1 MNPII
6 VSAFGAFTALLLVFA
21 ISEILAKV
29 TKGWVPSVLVIMI
42 LMLVGFSTGL
52 FPKTIIDD
60 AGVSDALFKVACGL
74 LVTHLGTL
82 ISRKEMA
89 AQWKTVIISLMGVA
103 AITIICLTLGT
114 ALFGFDNAIAA
125 APPLAGGAI
134 ATAMMSSAA
143 TEAGKTSA
151 ALVAIVCLSLQG
163 LVGYPLTSF
172 CLKKETRRLT
182 KLYRNGEFKA
192 ATAVSEE
199 KKDEKKKKRA
209 TSTTIILLKLALITL
224 AAYWIDYVTKGYVPM
239 YVVCLL
245 LGFAAHELKLVETDA
260 LHEASSYGFVMTV
273 LMMGLFKTLASSG
286 TDGIASVVGIS
297 AALVVFATVAMGLMA
312 LLASKIFKQSFFMC
326 YAIVLN
332 AFSGFPINMLITTE
346 AINISTEEG
355 DERDNITAEIMP
367 KMLVAGFVCVT
378 IVSVL
383 LAGILVRF
391 L

>member
-1 MNPII
+1 MSPII
-6 VSAFGAFTALLLVFA
+6 VSTFGAFTALLLVFA

-103 AITIICLTLGT
+103 SIAVICLTLGT

-151 ALVAIVCLSLQG
+151 ALVAIICLSLQG

-172 CLKKETRRLT
+172 CLKKETKRLT

-192 ATAVSEE
+192 STAASED
-199 KKDEKKKKRA
+199 KKDEKKKRA

-224 AAYWIDYVTKGYVPM
+224 AAYWIDYATKGYIPM
-239 YVVCLL
+239 YVICLL

-355 DERDNITAEIMP
+355 NERDNITAEIMP

>member
-1 MNPII
+1 MSPII
-6 VSAFGAFTALLLVFA
+6 VSTFGAFTALLLVFA

-143 TEAGKTSA
+143 TESGKTSA

-172 CLKKETRRLT
+172 CLKKETKRLT

-192 ATAVSEE
+192 STAASED
-199 KKDEKKKKRA
+199 KKDEKKKRA

-224 AAYWIDYVTKGYVPM
+224 AAYWIDYVTKGYIPM
-239 YVVCLL
+239 YVICLL

-260 LHEASSYGFVMTV
+260 LHEASSYGFVMTA

-286 TDGIASVVGIS
+286 TDGIASVVGIA
-297 AALVVFATVAMGLMA
+297 AALVAFATVAMGLMA

-346 AINISTEEG
+346 AININTEEG

>member
-1 MNPII
+1 MSPII
-6 VSAFGAFTALLLVFA
+6 VSTFGAFTALLLVFA

-103 AITIICLTLGT
+103 SIALICLTLGT

-172 CLKKETRRLT
+172 CLKKETKRLT

-192 ATAVSEE
+192 STAASED
-199 KKDEKKKKRA
+199 KKDEKKKRA

-224 AAYWIDYVTKGYVPM
+224 AAYWIDYATKGYIPM
-239 YVVCLL
+239 YVICLL

-260 LHEASSYGFVMTV
+260 LHEASSYGFVMTA

-286 TDGIASVVGIS
+286 TDGIASVVGIA

-346 AINISTEEG
+346 AININTEEG

>member
-1 MNPII
+1 MSPII
-6 VSAFGAFTALLLVFA
+6 VSTFGAFTALLLVFA

-89 AQWKTVIISLMGVA
+89 VQWKTVIISLMGVA
-103 AITIICLTLGT
+103 SIAVICLTLGT

-143 TEAGKTSA
+143 NEAGKTSA

-172 CLKKETRRLT
+172 CLKKETKRLT

-192 ATAVSEE
+192 TTAASED
-199 KKDEKKKKRA
+199 KKDEKKKRA

-224 AAYWIDYVTKGYVPM
+224 AAYWIDYATKGYIPM

-260 LHEASSYGFVMTV
+260 LHEASSYGFIMTT

-326 YAIVLN
+326 YAVVLN

-346 AINISTEEG
+346 AININTEEG

>member
-1 MNPII
+1 MNSII

-60 AGVSDALFKVACGL
+60 AGVSDELFKVACGL

-103 AITIICLTLGT
+103 SIAVICLTLGT

-192 ATAVSEE
+192 STAASED
-199 KKDEKKKKRA
+199 KKDEKKKRA

-224 AAYWIDYVTKGYVPM
+224 AAYWIDYATKGYIPM
-239 YVVCLL
+239 YVICLL

-260 LHEASSYGFVMTV
+260 LHEASSYGFIMTA

-286 TDGIASVVGIS
+286 TDGIASVVGIA
-297 AALVVFATVAMGLMA
+297 AALVAFATVAMGLMA

-346 AINISTEEG
+346 AININTEEG
-355 DERDNITAEIMP
+355 DERYNITAEIMP

>member
-1 MNPII
+1 MNSII

-103 AITIICLTLGT
+103 SIAVICLTLGT

-143 TEAGKTSA
+143 NEAGKTSA

-172 CLKKETRRLT
+172 CLKKETKRLT

-192 ATAVSEE
+192 STAASED
-199 KKDEKKKKRA
+199 KKDEKKRA

-224 AAYWIDYVTKGYVPM
+224 AAYWIDYATKGYIPM
-239 YVVCLL
+239 YVICLL

-260 LHEASSYGFVMTV
+260 LHEASSYGFTMTA

-286 TDGIASVVGIS
+286 TDGIASVVGIA
-297 AALVVFATVAMGLMA
+297 AALVAFATVAMGLMA

-346 AINISTEEG
+346 AININTEEG

-367 KMLVAGFVCVT
+367 KMLAAGFVCVT

>member
-1 MNPII
+1 MSPII
-6 VSAFGAFTALLLVFA
+6 VSTFGAFTALLLVFA

-103 AITIICLTLGT
+103 SIAVICLTLGT

-172 CLKKETRRLT
+172 CLKKETKRLT

-192 ATAVSEE
+192 TTAASEE
-199 KKDEKKKKRA
+199 KKDEKKKRA
-209 TSTTIILLKLALITL
+209 TSTTIILLKLALINL
-224 AAYWIDYVTKGYVPM
+224 AAYWIDYATKGYIPM

-260 LHEASSYGFVMTV
+260 LHEASSYGFIMTA

-297 AALVVFATVAMGLMA
+297 AALVAFATVAMGLMA

-346 AINISTEEG
+346 AININTEEG

>member
-1 MNPII
+1 MSPII
-6 VSAFGAFTALLLVFA
+6 VSTFGAFTALLLVFA

-103 AITIICLTLGT
+103 SIAIICLTLGT

-172 CLKKETRRLT
+172 CLKKETKRLT

-192 ATAVSEE
+192 STAASED
-199 KKDEKKKKRA
+199 KKDEKKKRA

-224 AAYWIDYVTKGYVPM
+224 AAYWIDYATKGYIPM
-239 YVVCLL
+239 YVICLL

-260 LHEASSYGFVMTV
+260 LHEASSYGFVMTA

-286 TDGIASVVGIS
+286 TDGIASVVGIA

-346 AINISTEEG
+346 AININTEEG

>member
-1 MNPII
+1 MNSII
-6 VSAFGAFTALLLVFA
+6 VSTFGAFTVLLLVFA
-21 ISEILAKV
+21 ISEIVAKV
-29 TKGWVPSVLVIMI
+29 SKGWVPSVLVIMI
-42 LMLVGFSTGL
+42 LMLAGFSTGL
-52 FPKTIIDD
+52 FPKTMIDD
-60 AGVSDALFKVACGL
+60 VGVSDELFKIACGL

-103 AITIICLTLGT
+103 SIAIICLTLGT
-114 ALFGFDNAIAA
+114 ALFGFDNAVAA
-125 APPLAGGAI
+125 TPPLAGGAI
-134 ATAMMSSAA
+134 ATAMMSTAA
-143 TEAGKTSA
+143 NEAGKTSA

-163 LVGYPLTSF
+163 LIGYPLTSF
-172 CLKKETRRLT
+172 CLKKETKRLV

-192 ATAVSEE
+192 ATAAAEE
-199 KKDEKKKKRA
+199 KKTEKKRA

-224 AAYWIDYVTKGYVPM
+224 AAYWIDYATNSYVPM

-286 TDGIASVVGIS
+286 TDGIGSVIGIS
-297 AALVVFATVAMGLMA
+297 AALVGLATVAMGLMA
-312 LLASKIFKQSFFMC
+312 LLASKIFKQSFYMC

-346 AINISTEEG
+346 AVNISTEEG
-355 DERDNITAEIMP
+355 EERANITAEVMP

-383 LAGILVRF
+383 LAGVLVRF

>member
-1 MNPII
+1 MNSII
-6 VSAFGAFTALLLVFA
+6 VSTFGAFTVLLLVFA
-21 ISEILAKV
+21 ISEIVAKV
-29 TKGWVPSVLVIMI
+29 SKGWVPSVLVIMI
-42 LMLVGFSTGL
+42 LMLAGFSTGL
-52 FPKTIIDD
+52 FPKTMIDD
-60 AGVSDALFKVACGL
+60 AGVSDELFKIACGL

-103 AITIICLTLGT
+103 SIAIICLTLGT
-114 ALFGFDNAIAA
+114 ALFGFDNAVAA
-125 APPLAGGAI
+125 TPPLAGGAI
-134 ATAMMSSAA
+134 ATAMMSTAA
-143 TEAGKTSA
+143 NEAGKTSA

-172 CLKKETRRLT
+172 CLKKETKRLV

-192 ATAVSEE
+192 ATAAAEDKKSE
-199 KKDEKKKKRA
+199 KKRA

-224 AAYWIDYVTKGYVPM
+224 AAYWIDYATNSYVPM

-286 TDGIASVVGIS
+286 TDGIGSVVGIS
-297 AALVVFATVAMGLMA
+297 AALVGLATVAMGLMA
-312 LLASKIFKQSFFMC
+312 LLASKIFKQSFYMC

-346 AINISTEEG
+346 AVNISTEEG
-355 DERDNITAEIMP
+355 EERANITAEVMP

-383 LAGILVRF
+383 LAGVLVRF

>member
-1 MNPII
+1 MNSII
-6 VSAFGAFTALLLVFA
+6 VSTFGAFTVLLLVFA
-21 ISEILAKV
+21 ISEIVAKV
-29 TKGWVPSVLVIMI
+29 SKGWVPSVLVIMI
-42 LMLVGFSTGL
+42 LMLAGFSTGL
-52 FPKTIIDD
+52 FPKTMIDD
-60 AGVSDALFKVACGL
+60 AGVSDELFKIACGL

-103 AITIICLTLGT
+103 SIAIICLTLGT
-114 ALFGFDNAIAA
+114 ALFGFDNAVAA
-125 APPLAGGAI
+125 TPPLAGGAI
-134 ATAMMSSAA
+134 ATAMMSTAA
-143 TEAGKTSA
+143 NEAGKTSA

-172 CLKKETRRLT
+172 CLKKETKRLV

-192 ATAVSEE
+192 ATADSED
-199 KKDEKKKKRA
+199 KKSEKKRA

-224 AAYWIDYVTKGYVPM
+224 AAYWIDYATNSYVPM

-286 TDGIASVVGIS
+286 TDGIGSVVGIS
-297 AALVVFATVAMGLMA
+297 AALVGLATVAMGLMA
-312 LLASKIFKQSFFMC
+312 LLASKIFKQSFYMC

-346 AINISTEEG
+346 AVNISTEEG
-355 DERDNITAEIMP
+355 EERANITAEVMP

-383 LAGILVRF
+383 LAGVLVRF

>member
-1 MNPII
+1 MSPIV
-6 VSAFGAFTALLLVFA
+6 VSTFGAFTALLLVFA

-29 TKGWVPSVLVIMI
+29 TKGWIPSVLVIMI

-103 AITIICLTLGT
+103 SIAIICLTLGA

-134 ATAMMSSAA
+134 ATAMMTSAA

-172 CLKKETRRLT
+172 CLKKETKRLT

-192 ATAVSEE
+192 STAASDD
-199 KKDEKKKKRA
+199 KKGGKKRA

-224 AAYWIDYVTKGYVPM
+224 AAYWIDYATKGYVPM

-260 LHEASSYGFVMTV
+260 LNEASSYGFVMTV

-286 TDGIASVVGIS
+286 TDGIASVAGIA
-297 AALVVFATVAMGLMA
+297 AALVAFATVAMGLIA

-332 AFSGFPINMLITTE
+332 AFSGFPINMLITAE
-346 AINISTEEG
+346 AININTEEG

-367 KMLVAGFVCVT
+367 KMLIAGFICVT

>member
-1 MNPII
+1 MSPII
-6 VSAFGAFTALLLVFA
+6 VSTFGAFTALLLVFA

-143 TEAGKTSA
+143 TESGKTSA

-172 CLKKETRRLT
+172 CLKKETKRLT

-192 ATAVSEE
+192 STAASED
-199 KKDEKKKKRA
+199 KKDEKKKRA

-224 AAYWIDYVTKGYVPM
+224 AAYWIDYATKGYIPM

-260 LHEASSYGFVMTV
+260 LHEASSYGFIMTA

-286 TDGIASVVGIS
+286 TDGIASVVGIA
-297 AALVVFATVAMGLMA
+297 AALVAFATVAMGLMA
-312 LLASKIFKQSFFMC
+312 LIASKIFKQSFFMC

-346 AINISTEEG
+346 AININTEEG

>member
-1 MNPII
+1 MSPII
-6 VSAFGAFTALLLVFA
+6 VSTFGAFTALLLVFA

-103 AITIICLTLGT
+103 SITVICLTLGT

-172 CLKKETRRLT
+172 CLKKETKRLT

-192 ATAVSEE
+192 STAASED
-199 KKDEKKKKRA
+199 KKDEKKKRA

-224 AAYWIDYVTKGYVPM
+224 AAYWIDYATKGYIPM
-239 YVVCLL
+239 YVICLL

-260 LHEASSYGFVMTV
+260 LHEASSYGFVMTA

-297 AALVVFATVAMGLMA
+297 AALVAFATVAMGLMA

-346 AINISTEEG
+346 AININTEEG

>member
-1 MNPII
+1 MSPII
-6 VSAFGAFTALLLVFA
+6 VSPFGAFTALLLVFA

-103 AITIICLTLGT
+103 SIAVICLTLGT

-192 ATAVSEE
+192 STAASED
-199 KKDEKKKKRA
+199 KKDEKKKRA

-224 AAYWIDYVTKGYVPM
+224 AAYWIDYATKGYIPM

-260 LHEASSYGFVMTV
+260 LHEASSYGFIMTA

-286 TDGIASVVGIS
+286 TDGIASVVGIA
-297 AALVVFATVAMGLMA
+297 AALVAFATVAMGLMA

-346 AINISTEEG
+346 AININTEEG

>member
-1 MNPII
+1 MNSII

-103 AITIICLTLGT
+103 SIAVICLTLGT

-143 TEAGKTSA
+143 NEAGKTSA

-172 CLKKETRRLT
+172 CLKKETKRLT

-192 ATAVSEE
+192 TTAASED
-199 KKDEKKKKRA
+199 KKDEKKRA

-224 AAYWIDYVTKGYVPM
+224 AAYWIDYATKGYIPM

-260 LHEASSYGFVMTV
+260 LHEASSYGFIMTT
-273 LMMGLFKTLASSG
+273 LMMGLFKTLAGSG

-326 YAIVLN
+326 YAVVLN

-346 AINISTEEG
+346 AININTEEG

>member
-1 MNPII
+1 MSPII
-6 VSAFGAFTALLLVFA
+6 VSTFGAFTALLLVFA

-143 TEAGKTSA
+143 TESGKTSA

-172 CLKKETRRLT
+172 CLKKETKRLT

-192 ATAVSEE
+192 STAASED
-199 KKDEKKKKRA
+199 KKDEKKKRA

-224 AAYWIDYVTKGYVPM
+224 AAYWIDYATKGYIPM

-260 LHEASSYGFVMTV
+260 LHEASSYGFVMTA

-286 TDGIASVVGIS
+286 TDGIASVVGIA
-297 AALVVFATVAMGLMA
+297 AALVAFATVAMGLMA

-346 AINISTEEG
+346 AININTEEG

>member
-1 MNPII
+1 MSPII
-6 VSAFGAFTALLLVFA
+6 VSTFGAFTALLLVFA

-103 AITIICLTLGT
+103 SIAVICLTLGS

-172 CLKKETRRLT
+172 CLKKETKRLT

-192 ATAVSEE
+192 STAASED
-199 KKDEKKKKRA
+199 KKDEKKKRA

-224 AAYWIDYVTKGYVPM
+224 AAYWIDYATKGYIPM

-260 LHEASSYGFVMTV
+260 LHEASSYGFIMTA

-286 TDGIASVVGIS
+286 TDGIASVVGIA
-297 AALVVFATVAMGLMA
+297 AALVAFATVAMGLMA

-346 AINISTEEG
+346 AININTEEG

>member
-1 MNPII
+1 MSPII
-6 VSAFGAFTALLLVFA
+6 VSTFGAFTALLLVFA

-103 AITIICLTLGT
+103 SIAVICLTLGT

-143 TEAGKTSA
+143 NEAGKTSA

-172 CLKKETRRLT
+172 CLKKETKRLT

-192 ATAVSEE
+192 STAASED
-199 KKDEKKKKRA
+199 KKDEKKKRA

-260 LHEASSYGFVMTV
+260 LHEASSYGFIMTV

-297 AALVVFATVAMGLMA
+297 AALVAFATVAMGFMA

-346 AINISTEEG
+346 AININTEEG

>member
-1 MNPII
+1 MSPII
-6 VSAFGAFTALLLVFA
+6 VSTFGAFTALLLVFA

-103 AITIICLTLGT
+103 SIAIICLTLGT

-172 CLKKETRRLT
+172 CLKKETKRLT

-192 ATAVSEE
+192 STAASED
-199 KKDEKKKKRA
+199 KKDEKKKRA

-224 AAYWIDYVTKGYVPM
+224 AAYWIDYATKGYIPM
-239 YVVCLL
+239 YVICLL

-260 LHEASSYGFVMTV
+260 LHEASSYGFVMTA

-286 TDGIASVVGIS
+286 TDGIASVVGI
-297 AALVVFATVAMGLMA
+297 AVALVAFATVAMGLMA

-346 AINISTEEG
+346 AININTEEG

>member
-1 MNPII
+1 MSPII
-6 VSAFGAFTALLLVFA
+6 VSTFGAFTALLLVFA

-103 AITIICLTLGT
+103 SIAVICLTLGT
-114 ALFGFDNAIAA
+114 ALFGFDNALAA

-172 CLKKETRRLT
+172 CLKKETKRLT

-192 ATAVSEE
+192 STAASED
-199 KKDEKKKKRA
+199 KKDEKKKRA

-224 AAYWIDYVTKGYVPM
+224 AAYWIDYATKGYIPM
-239 YVVCLL
+239 YVICLL
-245 LGFAAHELKLVETDA
+245 LGFAAHELKFVETDA
-260 LHEASSYGFVMTV
+260 LHEASSYGFIMTA

-286 TDGIASVVGIS
+286 TDGIASVVGIA
-297 AALVVFATVAMGLMA
+297 AALVAFATVAMGLMA

-346 AINISTEEG
+346 AININTEEG

>member
-1 MNPII
+1 MSPII
-6 VSAFGAFTALLLVFA
+6 VSTFGAFTALLLVFA

-103 AITIICLTLGT
+103 SIAVICLTLGT

-172 CLKKETRRLT
+172 CLKKETKRLT

-192 ATAVSEE
+192 STAASED
-199 KKDEKKKKRA
+199 KKDEKKKRA

-224 AAYWIDYVTKGYVPM
+224 AAYWIDYATKGYIPM

-245 LGFAAHELKLVETDA
+245 FGFAAHELKLVETDA
-260 LHEASSYGFVMTV
+260 LHEASSYGFVMTA

-286 TDGIASVVGIS
+286 TDGIASVVGIA
-297 AALVVFATVAMGLMA
+297 AALVAFATVAMGLMA

>member
-1 MNPII
+1 MSPII
-6 VSAFGAFTALLLVFA
+6 VSTFGAFTALLLVFA

-103 AITIICLTLGT
+103 SIAVICLTLGT

-172 CLKKETRRLT
+172 CLKKETKRLT

-192 ATAVSEE
+192 STAASED
-199 KKDEKKKKRA
+199 KKEEKKRA

-224 AAYWIDYVTKGYVPM
+224 AAYWIDYATKGYIPM

-245 LGFAAHELKLVETDA
+245 LGFTAHELKLVETDA

-346 AINISTEEG
+346 AININTEEG

>member
-1 MNPII
+1 MSPII
-6 VSAFGAFTALLLVFA
+6 VSTFGAFTALLLVFA

-103 AITIICLTLGT
+103 SIAVICLTLGT

-172 CLKKETRRLT
+172 CLKKETKRLT

-192 ATAVSEE
+192 STAASED
-199 KKDEKKKKRA
+199 KKDEKKKRA

-224 AAYWIDYVTKGYVPM
+224 AAYWIDYATKGYIPM

-260 LHEASSYGFVMTV
+260 LHEASSYGFIMTA

-286 TDGIASVVGIS
+286 TDGIASVVGIA
-297 AALVVFATVAMGLMA
+297 AALVAFATVAMGLMA

>member
-1 MNPII
+1 MNSII

-103 AITIICLTLGT
+103 SIAVICLTLGT

-134 ATAMMSSAA
+134 ATAMLSSAA
-143 TEAGKTSA
+143 NEAGKTSA

-172 CLKKETRRLT
+172 CLKKETKRLT

-192 ATAVSEE
+192 TTAASED
-199 KKDEKKKKRA
+199 KKEEKKRA

-224 AAYWIDYVTKGYVPM
+224 AAYWIDYATKGYIPM

-260 LHEASSYGFVMTV
+260 LHEASSYGFIMTT

-286 TDGIASVVGIS
+286 TVGIASVVGIS

-346 AINISTEEG
+346 AININTEEG

>member
-1 MNPII
+1 MSPII
-6 VSAFGAFTALLLVFA
+6 VSTFGAFTALLLVFA

-103 AITIICLTLGT
+103 SIAVICLTLGT
-114 ALFGFDNAIAA
+114 ALFGLDNAVAA

-172 CLKKETRRLT
+172 CLKKETKRLT

-192 ATAVSEE
+192 STAASED
-199 KKDEKKKKRA
+199 KKDEKKKRA

-224 AAYWIDYVTKGYVPM
+224 AAYWIDYATKGYIPM

-260 LHEASSYGFVMTV
+260 LHEASSYGFIMTA

-286 TDGIASVVGIS
+286 TDGIASVVGIA
-297 AALVVFATVAMGLMA
+297 AALVAFATVAMGLMA

-346 AINISTEEG
+346 AININTEEG

>member
-1 MNPII
+1 MSPII
-6 VSAFGAFTALLLVFA
+6 VSTFGAFTALLLVFA

-143 TEAGKTSA
+143 TESGKTSA

-172 CLKKETRRLT
+172 CLKKETKRLT

-192 ATAVSEE
+192 STAASEDN
-199 KKDEKKKKRA
+199 KDEKKKRA

-224 AAYWIDYVTKGYVPM
+224 AAYWIDYATKGYIPM
-239 YVVCLL
+239 YVICLL

-260 LHEASSYGFVMTV
+260 LHEASSYGFIMTA

-286 TDGIASVVGIS
+286 TDGIASVVGIA
-297 AALVVFATVAMGLMA
+297 AALVAFATVAMGLMA

-346 AINISTEEG
+346 AININTEEG

>member
-1 MNPII
+1 MSPII
-6 VSAFGAFTALLLVFA
+6 VSTFGAFTALLLVFA

-103 AITIICLTLGT
+103 SIAIICLTLGT

-143 TEAGKTSA
+143 TESGKTSA

-172 CLKKETRRLT
+172 CLKKETKRLT

-192 ATAVSEE
+192 STAASED
-199 KKDEKKKKRA
+199 KKDEKKKRG

-224 AAYWIDYVTKGYVPM
+224 AAYWIDYATKGYIPM

-245 LGFAAHELKLVETDA
+245 LGFAAHELKLVEMDA

-346 AINISTEEG
+346 AININTEEG

>member
-1 MNPII
+1 MSPII
-6 VSAFGAFTALLLVFA
+6 VSTFGAFTALLLVFA

-103 AITIICLTLGT
+103 SIAVICLTLGT

-143 TEAGKTSA
+143 TESGKTSA

-172 CLKKETRRLT
+172 CLKKETKRLT

-192 ATAVSEE
+192 STAASED
-199 KKDEKKKKRA
+199 KKDEKKKRA

-224 AAYWIDYVTKGYVPM
+224 AAYWIDYATKGYIPM

-260 LHEASSYGFVMTV
+260 LHEASSYGFIMTA

-286 TDGIASVVGIS
+286 TDGIASVVGIA
-297 AALVVFATVAMGLMA
+297 AALVAFATVAMGLMA

-326 YAIVLN
+326 YVIVLN

-346 AINISTEEG
+346 AININTEEG

>member
-1 MNPII
+1 MSPII
-6 VSAFGAFTALLLVFA
+6 VSTFGAFTALLLVFA

-42 LMLVGFSTGL
+42 LMLVGFSIGL

-103 AITIICLTLGT
+103 SITVICLTLGT

-172 CLKKETRRLT
+172 CLKKETKRLT

-192 ATAVSEE
+192 STAASED
-199 KKDEKKKKRA
+199 KKDEKKKRA

-224 AAYWIDYVTKGYVPM
+224 AAYWIDYATKGYIPM
-239 YVVCLL
+239 YVICLL

-260 LHEASSYGFVMTV
+260 LHEASSYGFVMTA

-297 AALVVFATVAMGLMA
+297 AALVAFATVAMGLMA

-346 AINISTEEG
+346 AININTEEG

>member
-1 MNPII
+1 MNSII

-103 AITIICLTLGT
+103 SIAVICLTLGT

-143 TEAGKTSA
+143 NEAGKTSA

-172 CLKKETRRLT
+172 CLKKETKRLT

-192 ATAVSEE
+192 TTAASED
-199 KKDEKKKKRA
+199 KKEEKKRA

-224 AAYWIDYVTKGYVPM
+224 AAYWIDYATKGYIPM

-346 AINISTEEG
+346 AININTEEG

>member
-1 MNPII
+1 MSPII
-6 VSAFGAFTALLLVFA
+6 VSTFGAFTALLLVFA

-103 AITIICLTLGT
+103 SITVICLTLGT

-151 ALVAIVCLSLQG
+151 ALVAIVCLSPQG

-172 CLKKETRRLT
+172 CLKKETKRLT

-192 ATAVSEE
+192 STAASED
-199 KKDEKKKKRA
+199 KKDEKKKRA

-224 AAYWIDYVTKGYVPM
+224 AAYWIDYATKGYIPM
-239 YVVCLL
+239 YVICLL

-260 LHEASSYGFVMTV
+260 LHEASSYGFVMTA

-346 AINISTEEG
+346 AININTEEG

>member
-1 MNPII
+1 MSPII
-6 VSAFGAFTALLLVFA
+6 VSTFGAFTALLLVFA

-125 APPLAGGAI
+125 VPPLAGGAI

-143 TEAGKTSA
+143 NEAGKTSA

-172 CLKKETRRLT
+172 CLKKETKRLT

-192 ATAVSEE
+192 STAASED
-199 KKDEKKKKRA
+199 KKDEKKKRA

-260 LHEASSYGFVMTV
+260 LHEASSYGFVMTA

-286 TDGIASVVGIS
+286 TDGIASVVGIA
-297 AALVVFATVAMGLMA
+297 AALVAFATVAMGLMA

-346 AINISTEEG
+346 AININTEEG

>member
-1 MNPII
+1 MSPII
-6 VSAFGAFTALLLVFA
+6 VSTFGAFTALLLVFA

-103 AITIICLTLGT
+103 SIAIICLTLGT

-172 CLKKETRRLT
+172 CLKKETKRLT

-192 ATAVSEE
+192 STAASED
-199 KKDEKKKKRA
+199 KKDEKKKRG

-224 AAYWIDYVTKGYVPM
+224 AAYWIDYATKGYIPM

-286 TDGIASVVGIS
+286 TDGIASVIGIS

-346 AINISTEEG
+346 AININTEEG

>member
-1 MNPII
+1 MSPII

-103 AITIICLTLGT
+103 SIAVICLTLGT

-143 TEAGKTSA
+143 NEAGKTSA

-172 CLKKETRRLT
+172 CLKKETKRLT

-192 ATAVSEE
+192 STAASED
-199 KKDEKKKKRA
+199 KKDEKKKRA

-260 LHEASSYGFVMTV
+260 LHEASSYGFIMTV

-297 AALVVFATVAMGLMA
+297 AALVAFATVAMGFMA

-346 AINISTEEG
+346 AININTEEG

>member
-1 MNPII
+1 MSPII
-6 VSAFGAFTALLLVFA
+6 VSPFGAFTALLLVFA

-103 AITIICLTLGT
+103 SIAVICLTLGT

-143 TEAGKTSA
+143 NEAGKTSA

-172 CLKKETRRLT
+172 CLKKETKRLT

-192 ATAVSEE
+192 TTAASED
-199 KKDEKKKKRA
+199 KKDEKKRA

-224 AAYWIDYVTKGYVPM
+224 AAYWIDYATKGYIPM

-286 TDGIASVVGIS
+286 TDGIASVVGIA
-297 AALVVFATVAMGLMA
+297 AALVAFATVAMGLMA

-346 AINISTEEG
+346 AININTEEG

>member
-1 MNPII
+1 MSPII
-6 VSAFGAFTALLLVFA
+6 VSTFGAFTALLLVFA

-103 AITIICLTLGT
+103 SIAVICLSLGT

-172 CLKKETRRLT
+172 CLKKETKRLT

-192 ATAVSEE
+192 TTAASED
-199 KKDEKKKKRA
+199 KKDEKKRA

-224 AAYWIDYVTKGYVPM
+224 AAYWIDYATKGYIPM

-260 LHEASSYGFVMTV
+260 LHEASSYGFIMTT

-326 YAIVLN
+326 YAVVLN
-332 AFSGFPINMLITTE
+332 AFSGFPINMLITSE
-346 AINISTEEG
+346 AININTEEG

>member
-1 MNPII
+1 MSPII
-6 VSAFGAFTALLLVFA
+6 VSTFGAFTALLLVFA

-103 AITIICLTLGT
+103 SIAVICLSLGT

-172 CLKKETRRLT
+172 CLKKETKRLT

-192 ATAVSEE
+192 STAASED
-199 KKDEKKKKRA
+199 KKDEKKKRA

-224 AAYWIDYVTKGYVPM
+224 AAYWIDYATKGYIPM

-260 LHEASSYGFVMTV
+260 LHEASSYGFIMTA

-286 TDGIASVVGIS
+286 TDGIASVVGIA
-297 AALVVFATVAMGLMA
+297 AALVAFATVAMGLMA

-346 AINISTEEG
+346 AININTEEG

>member
-1 MNPII
+1 MNSII
-6 VSAFGAFTALLLVFA
+6 VSAFGSFTALLLVFA

-182 KLYRNGEFKA
+182 KLYR
-192 ATAVSEE
+192 TANSRPLQPPPRRRRTR
-199 KKDEKKKKRA
+199 KRRREPQ
-209 TSTTIILLKLALITL
+209 ALPL
-224 AAYWIDYVTKGYVPM
+224 
-239 YVVCLL
+239 
-245 LGFAAHELKLVETDA
+245 
-260 LHEASSYGFVMTV
+260 
-273 LMMGLFKTLASSG
+273 
-286 TDGIASVVGIS
+286 
-297 AALVVFATVAMGLMA
+297 
-312 LLASKIFKQSFFMC
+312 SF
-326 YAIVLN
+326 
-332 AFSGFPINMLITTE
+332 
-346 AINISTEEG
+346 
-355 DERDNITAEIMP
+355 
-367 KMLVAGFVCVT
+367 
-378 IVSVL
+378 
-383 LAGILVRF
+383 
-391 L
+391 